1 MAFEVEPKLIFAVL
15 DVNFLNYYRFYWLFQ
30 QPLSALSSISCFFG
44 VPKWVP
50 QLRTPVGK

>member
-15 DVNFLNYYRFYWLFQ
+15 VVYFLNYYRFYWLFQ
-30 QPLSALSSISCFFG
+30 QPLSALSSTSCFFG